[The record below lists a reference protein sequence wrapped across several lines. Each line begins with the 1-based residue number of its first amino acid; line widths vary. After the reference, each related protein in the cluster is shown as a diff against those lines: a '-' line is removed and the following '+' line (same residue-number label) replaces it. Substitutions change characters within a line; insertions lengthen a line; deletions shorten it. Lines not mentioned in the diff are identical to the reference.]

1 MQSRLHSLIEQLLNI
16 GSGFLISLCAWEFL
30 VKPIWEIKTSFVENL
45 QITVLFTVV
54 SLARSYAWRRAFNH
68 FSHKN
73 NKKKSYGNNER
84 IPCHQGDGPGTTLS
98 TQTAGD

>member
-16 GSGFLISLCAWEFL
+16 GSGFLISLCVWEFV
-30 VKPIWEIKTSFVENL
+30 VKPIWNIETSFVENL

-73 NKKKSYGNNER
+73 NKKKSHDQTDWNIGKS
-84 IPCHQGDGPGTTLS
+84 PGR
-98 TQTAGD
+98 

>member
-1 MQSRLHSLIEQLLNI
+1 MQSRLHSLVEQLLNI
-16 GSGFLISLCAWEFL
+16 GSGFVISLVVWELL
-30 VKPIWEIKTSFVENL
+30 VKPIWGIKTSFAENL

-73 NKKKSYGNNER
+73 NKKKSHEINTR
-84 IPCHQGDGPGTTLS
+84 CSP
-98 TQTAGD
+98 TAD

>member
-16 GSGFLISLCAWEFL
+16 GSGFLISLCVWEFI
-30 VKPIWEIKTSFVENL
+30 VKPIWKIETNFAENL
-45 QITVLFTVV
+45 QITILFTVV
-54 SLARSYAWRRAFNH
+54 SLARSYTWRRVFNH

-84 IPCHQGDGPGTTLS
+84 ILSPEGDKPTTT
-98 TQTAGD
+98 TQALGAGG

>member
-1 MQSRLHSLIEQLLNI
+1 MQSKLDSLIEQLLNI
-16 GSGFLISLCAWEFL
+16 GSGFVLSLCVWEFV
-30 VKPIWEIKTSFVENL
+30 VKPIWSIETSFVENL

-73 NKKKSYGNNER
+73 NKKKSHDQLNRNLG
-84 IPCHQGDGPGTTLS
+84 QGPIG
-98 TQTAGD
+98 